1 MAGLLA
7 WAADVVGGHGGAHGD
22 ESDHIPILFTEEQQK
37 YVGELDRKTA
47 TLTRAIQDLRQRL
60 PPPDISQRLPH
71 LLAHSLASNAA
82 LALQLNAHS
91 ATKEQTQLREVT
103 LQEENAAY
111 ERAITNCETKIQEKI
126 QEADLLQMK
135 LQEIDNTEN
144 NLREQMKNVE
154 ADKVREP
161 GESSEFVLSQK
172 VVTEGLDAEA
182 ANVSILEKLEAKKK
196 ELRSMEEIVHDLE
209 RKWAQI
215 QDKAIKQPT
224 PAQREK
230 VLDKQLHSLIE
241 QLEGKQS
248 QAESLV
254 SEIHIKEM
262 ELERLNGLWKQLES
276 NNSESNTAARNRY
289 GRSNTAAGSL
299 DYMYDKLPHS
309 NGGRTE
315 YQQRL
320 VLMSHRTNDEPF
332 PTRSWLRQAPL
343 ILPHYFHWIIFTT

>member
-1 MAGLLA
+1 M
-7 WAADVVGGHGGAHGD
+7 
-22 ESDHIPILFTEEQQK
+22 
-37 YVGELDRKTA
+37 
-47 TLTRAIQDLRQRL
+47 
-60 PPPDISQRLPH
+60 
-71 LLAHSLASNAA
+71 
-82 LALQLNAHS
+82 
-91 ATKEQTQLREVT
+91 QTQLREVT

-135 LQEIDNTEN
+135 LQ
-144 NLREQMKNVE
+144 
-154 ADKVREP
+154 
-161 GESSEFVLSQK
+161 QK